1 MNKEL
6 QIFQNK
12 ELGRVRVAG
21 DRENPLFCLKDVC
34 DILGHTNSRRAK
46 EVIEN
51 EFEDGVTQSYI
62 GVVTGKKADGTDAI
76 QQVQASFITEPQIYY
91 LLMRSDLPK
100 AKPFRQWVVN
110 EVLPQ
115 IRKTGS
121 YSLPKTYKEALAE
134 LMAQVEENEMLQA
147 KIQADK
153 PKVAFADIV
162 SGSDDSITIG
172 QLAKLLKQAG
182 VDTGRQR
189 LFNYLRDNGYLIRGK
204 TRDFNMPTQKY
215 MDMGLFEIKE
225 TSIALKDKNILSL
238 SPRVTGKGQKYFI
251 DLFTNKGVNI
261 G

>member
-6 QIFQNK
+6 VKIEKQIINND
-12 ELGRVRVAG
+12 EVNSVNARDLWVALESKQ
-21 DRENPLFCLKDVC
+21 DFSTWIKARLEQAYAV
-34 DILGHTNSRRAK
+34 
-46 EVIEN
+46 EN
-51 EFEDGVTQSYI
+51 EDYGVFHKTVENLK
-62 GVVTGKKADGTDAI
+62 GGRP
-76 QQVQASFITEPQIYY
+76 QVEYALS
-91 LLMRSDLPK
+91 LDL
-100 AKPFRQWVVN
+100 AKNIAMLERN
-110 EVLPQ
+110 EKGNQ
-115 IRKTGS
+115 IRKYFIDCEKQLKQQQTPQ
-121 YSLPKTYKEALAE
+121 LPQTYLEALE
-134 LMAQVEENEMLQA
+134 SLVESEKRNQALQA

>member
-1 MNKEL
+1 MGRRIKIEK
-6 QIFQNK
+6 QIINND
-12 ELGRVRVAG
+12 EVNSVNARDLWVALESKQ
-21 DRENPLFCLKDVC
+21 DFSTWIKARLEQAYAV
-34 DILGHTNSRRAK
+34 
-46 EVIEN
+46 EN
-51 EFEDGVTQSYI
+51 EDYGVFHKTVENLK
-62 GVVTGKKADGTDAI
+62 GGRP
-76 QQVQASFITEPQIYY
+76 QVEYALS
-91 LLMRSDLPK
+91 LDL
-100 AKPFRQWVVN
+100 AKNIAMLERN
-110 EVLPQ
+110 EKGNQ
-115 IRKTGS
+115 IRKYFIDCEKQLKQQQTPQ
-121 YSLPKTYKEALAE
+121 LPQTYLEALE
-134 LMAQVEENEMLQA
+134 SLVESEKRNQALQA